1 MSIIITWALY
11 TAALALVAAL
21 LPGFEVRGGLKGLV
35 GVAALFGVLNWAL
48 GWLLTLVLTIVTLG
62 LAWLL
67 SVVTHTVVTAIVL
80 KITDAFSERL
90 RIRSFWTALLAAAIM
105 SVTVGALRSLVLR

>member
-1 MSIIITWALY
+1 MSIIVTWALY
-11 TAALALVAAL
+11 TAALALVAAV
-21 LPGFEVRGGLKGLV
+21 LPGFEIRGGFTGRL

-48 GWLLTLVLTIVTLG
+48 AWALTAALTIATLG

-80 KITDAFSERL
+80 KIADAFSERL
-90 RIRSFWTALLAAAIM
+90 TIRSFWVALAAAAIM
-105 SVTVGALRSLVLR
+105 SLTVGALRWLIA

>member
-1 MSIIITWALY
+1 MSIIVTWALY
-11 TAALALVAAL
+11 TAALTLVAVIV
-21 LPGFEVRGGLKGLV
+21 PGFDIRGGLWGRL

-48 GWLLTLVLTIVTLG
+48 AWGLTVLLTIATLG

-80 KITDAFSERL
+80 KITDALSDRL
-90 RIRSFWTALLAAAIM
+90 SIRSFWIALLGAAIM
-105 SVTVGALRSLVLR
+105 SVTVGALRWLIA